1 MFPIYKLGE
10 MSDSARD
17 RLRRLLG
24 GKLSS
29 NVVPP
34 SPPAPPPTKPLTPP
48 RATLP
53 PVRPPAPAFP
63 APTPRPSVLVQEK
76 PAERAREAPATVSDA
91 RQYLQ
96 ELRSK
101 MARLAEDFAQGSL
114 NRAQFQEIYAHY
126 QRQRVNI
133 ERAMYD
139 MPGSDAW
146 RGVVSTGLT
155 SMLRQRNAA
164 QVLSYSIYDNSTS
177 LPLASAGE
185 FKIDT
190 GLLVPMLSSFRS
202 ATREIFGA
210 GMRSTEIEG
219 GRWLCFVPGRF
230 TTLFVLFSVEPARI
244 QLTLI
249 EDLHRD
255 FETANASALAR
266 GEGVEAAQQ
275 FVQLWALD
283 RVAM

>member
-1 MFPIYKLGE
+1 
-10 MSDSARD
+10 
-17 RLRRLLG
+17 
-24 GKLSS
+24 
-29 NVVPP
+29 
-34 SPPAPPPTKPLTPP
+34 
-48 RATLP
+48 
-53 PVRPPAPAFP
+53 
-63 APTPRPSVLVQEK
+63 
-76 PAERAREAPATVSDA
+76 
-91 RQYLQ
+91 
-96 ELRSK
+96 
-101 MARLAEDFAQGSL
+101 MARLAEDFAQGRL
-114 NRAQFQEIYAHY
+114 NRAQFQEIYTHY
-126 QRQRVNI
+126 QRQRANI

-146 RGVVSTGLT
+146 RGAVSTGLT
-155 SMLRQRNAA
+155 SMLRERNAA

-202 ATREIFGA
+202 ATQEIFGG

-219 GRWLCFVPGRF
+219 GRWSCFVPGKY

-255 FETANASALAR
+255 FETANASGLAR
-266 GEGVEAAQQ
+266 GEGVEAARQ

-283 RVAM
+283 RMAM

>member
-1 MFPIYKLGE
+1 

-29 NVVPP
+29 NVAPPTSP
-34 SPPAPPPTKPLTPP
+34 SPSPTKPLTPQ
-48 RATLP
+48 RTSVST
-53 PVRPPAPAFP
+53 VRPPAPSFP
-63 APTPRPSVLVQEK
+63 APAPKPSVLVQEK
-76 PAERAREAPATVSDA
+76 PAEPDREAPATGSDA
-91 RQYLQ
+91 RLYLQ

-114 NRAQFQEIYAHY
+114 NRVQFQEIYAHY

-164 QVLSYSIYDNSTS
+164 QVLSYSIYDNSSS

-244 QLTLI
+244 QLALI